1 MNMQL
6 LNLLTYILPVQ
17 RQRIKDKTIA
27 ITTKHFKA
35 LYGDLINNLLQ
46 HLNIL
51 SPSKLQLQKEELPAV
66 ISAIKELVELSDK
79 YCQVWK
85 QGNNLVMASS
95 NYMRP
100 DGMNIYISQRLQGC
114 IKPYEF
120 LIEKKQAPGFNEKC
134 LVAMTF
140 QSLIILFDKVLSQV
154 RSIEGDEY
162 FDLKIAQLFNIIDA
176 TNQLNMF
183 SDAFFNTQARRKGAL
198 ERAKLKSYVKHTVNK
213 IVKDL
218 NIKHRD
224 TMKRYISETMEHV
237 KKEYKHRTNKK
248 FPFSDKTLGNYII
261 DAPKY

>member
-1 MNMQL
+1 MNTKLFKL
-6 LNLLTYILPVQ
+6 LPYILPVQ
-17 RQRIKDKTIA
+17 GQKIRNKTISV
-27 ITTKHFKA
+27 TSKYFKA
-35 LYGDLINNLLQ
+35 LYGDLIDNLLQ

-51 SPSKLQLQKEELPAV
+51 SPSKKQLKKEELQAV

-120 LIEKKQAPGFNEKC
+120 LIEKKQAPGFNDRC

-162 FDLKIAQLFNIIDA
+162 FDLKVAQLFNIIDA

-183 SDAFFNTQARRKGAL
+183 SDAFFNTQARRKGAN
-198 ERAKLKSYVKHTVNK
+198 ERAKLKSNIKRTVNK

-248 FPFSDKTLGNYII
+248 FPFSDKTLENYII

>member
-51 SPSKLQLQKEELPAV
+51 SSSKLQLQKEELPAV
-66 ISAIKELVELSDK
+66 ISTIKELIDLSDD
-79 YCQVWK
+79 YCRVWK

-134 LVAMTF
+134 H
-140 QSLIILFDKVLSQV
+140 K
-154 RSIEGDEY
+154 
-162 FDLKIAQLFNIIDA
+162 
-176 TNQLNMF
+176 
-183 SDAFFNTQARRKGAL
+183 AR
-198 ERAKLKSYVKHTVNK
+198 H
-213 IVKDL
+213 
-218 NIKHRD
+218 
-224 TMKRYISETMEHV
+224 
-237 KKEYKHRTNKK
+237 
-248 FPFSDKTLGNYII
+248 
-261 DAPKY
+261 

>member
-51 SPSKLQLQKEELPAV
+51 SSSKLQLQKEELPAV
-66 ISAIKELVELSDK
+66 ISTIKELIDLSDD
-79 YCQVWK
+79 YCRVWK
-85 QGNNLVMASS
+85 QGNNLTMISS
-95 NYMRP
+95 NQMKS
-100 DGMNIYISQRLQGC
+100 DGVALFLLQKSQEN
-114 IKPYEF
+114 IKPHDF
-120 LIEKKQAPGFNEKC
+120 RIEKKQASGFNDKC

-140 QSLIILFDKVLSQV
+140 QSLIILFDKVLSQL

-248 FPFSDKTLGNYII
+248 FPFSDKTLENYII